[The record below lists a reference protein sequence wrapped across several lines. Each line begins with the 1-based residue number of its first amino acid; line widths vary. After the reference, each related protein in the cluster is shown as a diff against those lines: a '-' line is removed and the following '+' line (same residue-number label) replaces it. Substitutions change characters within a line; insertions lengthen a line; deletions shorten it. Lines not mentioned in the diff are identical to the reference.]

1 MTRPLTDA
9 DVLTFVLAGC
19 NAAEIAAYA
28 GTDESTAKALM
39 AHARVVFAR
48 AAA

>member
-1 MTRPLTDA
+1 MTHPLTDA

-28 GTDESTAKALM
+28 GTDESTAKAMM
-39 AHARVVFAR
+39 AHARVVHAR
-48 AAA
+48 AVA